1 MAKITPNEAIQR
13 IGAATQ
19 GIHRLMAAP
28 GIKAEP
34 IELVR
39 EAGETDSNVFLLRKG
54 LVGMIAPADD
64 TLPPVIGESE
74 EADYT
79 IDLPPSLEGWIED
92 YSREIDWMQRFGEAM
107 AAPEEAAAEAAVTED
122 IEALI
127 KTKWN
132 QDAPYNQNLTFEGK
146 KCYVG
151 CVPVA
156 IGQILYYWA
165 QKGFRRGCKA
175 SKAYTTRTNLY
186 KVEGLP
192 PVTSFD
198 YDHMTT
204 GKPTTKAAKK
214 AVADMLE
221 TIGKAVCADY
231 TPTGTGVRHGDSDPK
246 LSSYFRL
253 GSGIT
258 RIYASKTG
266 VPAFC
271 ERIRKELGEGCPVLM
286 TGSGTGTHAFLCD
299 GYRAD
304 DDKFHFNWGYGGKY
318 DGYYKMIALKL
329 SDTRNY
335 SSYKSAVVNVK
346 PEYILGDVNR
356 DGRID
361 ISDVLTAVDHHR
373 CSTFDDASDINS
385 DGYVDGQDVQ
395 LIADI
400 ILGK

>member
-1 MAKITPNEAIQR
+1 MEKITPQESIQR
-13 IGAATQ
+13 ITATAS
-19 GIHRLMAAP
+19 RRVMAAP

-34 IELVR
+34 IEFVR
-39 EAGETDSNVFLLRKG
+39 EAGETDRNVYLLRKG
-54 LVGMIAPADD
+54 QVGMIAPAYD
-64 TLPPVIGESE
+64 TLSPVIGESE
-74 EADYT
+74 EADFT

-92 YSREIDWMQRFGEAM
+92 YSREIDWYQRFGEAM
-107 AAPEEAAAEAAVTED
+107 AAPEEAATESVTED

-175 SKAYTTRTNLY
+175 PKAYTTRTNLY
-186 KVEGLP
+186 KVAAMP
-192 PVTSFD
+192 PVTTFD
-198 YDHMTT
+198 FAHMTT

-271 ERIRKELGEGCPVLM
+271 ERIRKELSEGCPVLM

-318 DGYYKMIALKL
+318 DGHYKMTALKL

-335 SSYKSAVVNVK
+335 SSYKSAVVNIK
-346 PEYILGDVNR
+346 PEYILGDVDHN
-356 DGRID
+356 GRVD
-361 ISDVLTAVDHHR
+361 ISDVLGAVDANMKGKYKEEADVMPDGKI
-373 CSTFDDASDINS
+373 TNDDTASI
-385 DGYVDGQDVQ
+385 V
-395 LIADI
+395 DI
-400 ILGK
+400 ILGKNQ